1 VAWEL
6 DVVHDSLFWTDGTY
20 RMHDTSPAEYTPT
33 VATAIKF
40 YTPESIPLITAA
52 VQDAIEHGTP
62 SISISN

>member
-1 VAWEL
+1 
-6 DVVHDSLFWTDGTY
+6 
-20 RMHDTSPAEYTPT
+20 MHDTSPAEYTPT

-62 SISISN
+62 FDLDLELISATGRRISAARPAR